1 MTGTEGEY
9 VVFNVIDVPISGADG
24 LEQAFAQRQS
34 HLSEVEGFAGFELLR
49 REDKSQFVVVSR
61 WRNEAAFTAWLWRV
75 ARKSAE
81 AGKEGGFLGFGGVAV
96 SDAEKATLEEIATAL
111 GNPAGTGAGLAE
123 T

>member
-61 WRNEAAFTAWLWRV
+61 WRNQDAFKAWREGDHFKRSH
-75 ARKSAE
+75 AN
-81 AGKEGGFLGFGGVAV
+81 AGSGERPESERPTG
-96 SDAEKATLEEIATAL
+96 SEIQTFTVVLSEPAQ
-111 GNPAGTGAGLAE
+111 GPAGN
-123 T
+123 